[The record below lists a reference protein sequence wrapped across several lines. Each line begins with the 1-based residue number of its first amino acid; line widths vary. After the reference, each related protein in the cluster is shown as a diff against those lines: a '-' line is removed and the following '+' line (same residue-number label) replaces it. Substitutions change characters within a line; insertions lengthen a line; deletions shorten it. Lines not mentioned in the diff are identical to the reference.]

1 MEPVIEVEDLWWRY
15 EQSTD
20 WVLKGI
26 NIKIN
31 PGEFVVITGPND
43 SGKSSLVSTFNGLIP
58 HTQRGEMRGR
68 VRVLGQDTVT
78 SSVATLCAFVGMAF
92 QDPETQFLLSRV
104 DEEVAFGPQNLGY
117 EPDEVRS
124 VVTWALEVTRLS
136 ELRMK
141 DPVELSG
148 GQKQRTALAAT
159 LAMRPK
165 VMVLDEPTSM
175 LDPIGKEE
183 IMEII
188 RSMKEQKLVETIIV
202 VEHHLEELVQMAD
215 RFILLKNGEV
225 ILDEPTEKF
234 FNDPDFLVENGVRT
248 PDVCAV
254 SGYLKRRGLLGNITL
269 SLEDA
274 IDALSRLFNEKRIK
288 PRKKIAETKQ
298 IYATI
303 EDEVAVDVNNL
314 HFVYPDGTVA
324 LRGVDLNIKKGE
336 FVALIGQNGSGKTT
350 LSKLIAGIYKPTL
363 GSVEVFG
370 MDTKVTPTPRL
381 ISKVGYVFQ
390 NPDHQIF
397 NDTIRKELEF
407 GLRNLLS
414 FGLVKEEE
422 IEQRIREA
430 MQITGIPEQILEEH
444 PFLMSKGMRQRI
456 AIASVLSMKPQV
468 LIVDE
473 PTTGQDT
480 PQSVEVMNFLKK
492 LNEMGHTIIIITHE
506 MWIVAGW
513 AKRTIAMAEGKILL
527 DGPTNQVLSNAEV
540 LKKTFVKPPQITLL
554 SQALHE
560 YGMPKDILTV
570 SEFMNSIHVA

>member
-1 MEPVIEVEDLWWRY
+1 MEPVIEVENLWWRY
-15 EQSTD
+15 EHSTD

-26 NIKIN
+26 NLKIN

-43 SGKSSLVSTFNGLIP
+43 SGKSTLVSTFNGLIP
-58 HTQRGEMRGR
+58 HAQRGEMKGR
-68 VRVLGQDTVT
+68 VRVLGQDTMT
-78 SSVATLCAFVGMAF
+78 SSIPALCASVGMAF

-104 DEEVAFGPQNLGY
+104 DEEVAFGPQNLGFD
-117 EPDEVRS
+117 PDEVREIVS
-124 VVTWALEVTRLS
+124 WALEVTRLS

-165 VMVLDEPTSM
+165 IMVLDEPTSM
-175 LDPIGKEE
+175 LDPLGKEE

-188 RSMKEQKLVETIIV
+188 KSMKEQRLVETIIV
-202 VEHHLEELVQMAD
+202 VEHHLEELAQMAD
-215 RFILLKNGEV
+215 RFILLKDGEI

-234 FNDPDFLVENGVRT
+234 FSDPDFLIENGVRV

-254 SGYLKRRGLLGNITL
+254 SGYLKKRGLLGNMTL

-274 IDALSRLFNEKRIK
+274 VNALLRLFDERRLRPSKRIME
-288 PRKKIAETKQ
+288 PKQ

-303 EDEVAVDVNNL
+303 KDEVAVDINNL

-324 LRGVDLNIKKGE
+324 LRGVDLKINKGE
-336 FVALIGQNGSGKTT
+336 FIALIGQNGSGKTT
-350 LSKLIAGIYKPTL
+350 LSKLIAGIYKPTS
-363 GSVEVFG
+363 GTVKIFG
-370 MDTKVTPTPRL
+370 MDTKVTPIPQL
-381 ISKVGYVFQ
+381 IAKVGYVFQ

-422 IEQRIREA
+422 IEQRVREA
-430 MQITGIPEQILEEH
+430 MQITGIPEHILEEH

-456 AIASVLSMKPQV
+456 AIASILAMKPQI

-480 PQSVEVMNFLKK
+480 LQSIEVMSFLKK

-527 DGPTNQVLSNAEV
+527 DGATKEVLSNTEV

-554 SQALHE
+554 SQSLHK

-570 SEFMNSIHVA
+570 SEFMNSIEVA

>member
-1 MEPVIEVEDLWWRY
+1 
-15 EQSTD
+15 
-20 WVLKGI
+20 
-26 NIKIN
+26 
-31 PGEFVVITGPND
+31 
-43 SGKSSLVSTFNGLIP
+43 
-58 HTQRGEMRGR
+58 
-68 VRVLGQDTVT
+68 
-78 SSVATLCAFVGMAF
+78 MAF

-104 DEEVAFGPQNLGY
+104 DEEVAFGPQNLAY
-117 EPDEVRS
+117 EPDEVREIVS
-124 VVTWALEVTRLS
+124 WALEVTRLS

-165 VMVLDEPTSM
+165 VIVLDEPTSM

-183 IMEII
+183 IIEII
-188 RSMKEQKLVETIIV
+188 KSMKEQKLVETIIV
-202 VEHHLEELVQMAD
+202 VEHHIEELAQMAD
-215 RFILLKNGEV
+215 RFILLQNGK
-225 ILDEPTEKF
+225 ILLDEPTEKF
-234 FNDPDFLVENGVRT
+234 FSDIDFLVEHGVRV
-248 PDVCAV
+248 PDVCAI
-254 SGYLKRRGLLGNITL
+254 SGYLKRRGLLGNLTL

-274 IDALSRLFNEKRIK
+274 INALSRLFNEKRIRPSK
-288 PRKKIAETKQ
+288 RTVETKQ
-298 IYATI
+298 IYATT
-303 EDEVAVDVNNL
+303 EDEVAVDVSNL

-324 LRGVDLNIKKGE
+324 LRGVDLKIKKGE

-350 LSKLIAGIYKPTL
+350 LSKLMAGIYKPTL
-363 GSVEVFG
+363 GSIKVFR
-370 MDTKVTPTPRL
+370 MDTKVTPTPQL
-381 ISKVGYVFQ
+381 IARVGYVFQ

-397 NDTIRKELEF
+397 NDTIRKELMF

-414 FGLVKEEE
+414 FRLVKEEE
-422 IEQRIREA
+422 IESRIREA
-430 MQITGIPEQILEEH
+430 MQITGIPEHILEEH

-480 PQSVEVMNFLKK
+480 PQSIEVMNFLKK

-527 DGPTNQVLSNAEV
+527 DGPTKEVLSNADV
-540 LKKTFVKPPQITLL
+540 LKRTFVKPPQITLL
-554 SQALHE
+554 AQAL
-560 YGMPKDILTV
+560 YKYDMPKDILTV
-570 SEFMNSIHVA
+570 AEFMNNIDMD

>member
-1 MEPVIEVEDLWWRY
+1 MEPVIEVENLWWKY

-20 WVLKGI
+20 WVLKEI

-58 HTQRGEMRGR
+58 HTQRGEMKGR
-68 VRVLGQDTVT
+68 VRVLGQDIVT
-78 SSVATLCAFVGMAF
+78 SSVAALCALVGMAF

-117 EPDEVRS
+117 EPDEVREIVS
-124 VVTWALEVTRLS
+124 WALEVTRLS
-136 ELRMK
+136 ELKMK

-165 VMVLDEPTSM
+165 VIVLDEPTSM

-188 RSMKEQKLVETIIV
+188 KSMKEQKLVETIIV
-202 VEHHLEELVQMAD
+202 VEHHIEDLAQMAD
-215 RFILLKNGEV
+215 RFILLKNGK
-225 ILDEPTEKF
+225 ILLDEPTEKF
-234 FNDPDFLVENGVRT
+234 FSDIDFLVENGVRV

-274 IDALSRLFNEKRIK
+274 INALSRLFNEKRIRPGK
-288 PRKKIAETKQ
+288 RTVETKQ

-303 EDEVAVDVNNL
+303 EDEVAVDVSNL

-324 LRGVDLNIKKGE
+324 LRGVDLKIKKGE

-350 LSKLIAGIYKPTL
+350 LSKLVAGIYKPTL
-363 GSVEVFG
+363 GSIKVFG
-370 MDTKVTPTPRL
+370 MDTKVTPTPQL
-381 ISKVGYVFQ
+381 IARVGYVFQ

-397 NDTIRKELEF
+397 NDTIRKELMF

-414 FGLVKEEE
+414 FGLVKKEE
-422 IEQRIREA
+422 IESRIREA
-430 MQITGIPEQILEEH
+430 MQITGIPEHILEEH

-480 PQSVEVMNFLKK
+480 PQSIEVMNFLKK

-506 MWIVAGW
+506 MWVVAGW

-527 DGPTNQVLSNAEV
+527 DGPTKEVLSNADV
-540 LKKTFVKPPQITLL
+540 LKRTFVKPPQITLL
-554 SQALHE
+554 AQAL
-560 YGMPKDILTV
+560 YKYDMPKDILTV
-570 SEFMNSIHVA
+570 AEFMNNIDMD

>member
-1 MEPVIEVEDLWWRY
+1 MEPVIEVENLWWKY

-20 WVLKGI
+20 WVLKEI

-58 HTQRGEMRGR
+58 HTQRGEMKGR
-68 VRVLGQDTVT
+68 VRVLGQDIVT
-78 SSVATLCAFVGMAF
+78 SSVAALCALVGMAF

-117 EPDEVRS
+117 EPDEVKEIVS
-124 VVTWALEVTRLS
+124 WALEVTRLS
-136 ELRMK
+136 ELKMK

-165 VMVLDEPTSM
+165 VIVLDEPTSM

-188 RSMKEQKLVETIIV
+188 KSMKEQKLVETIIV
-202 VEHHLEELVQMAD
+202 VEHHIEDLAQMAD
-215 RFILLKNGEV
+215 RFILLKNGK
-225 ILDEPTEKF
+225 ILLDEPTEKF
-234 FNDPDFLVENGVRT
+234 FSDIDFLVENGVRV

-274 IDALSRLFNEKRIK
+274 INALSRLFNEKRIRPGK
-288 PRKKIAETKQ
+288 RTVETKQ

-303 EDEVAVDVNNL
+303 EDEVAVDVSNL

-324 LRGVDLNIKKGE
+324 LRGVDLKIKKGE

-350 LSKLIAGIYKPTL
+350 LSKLVAGIYKPTL
-363 GSVEVFG
+363 GSIKVFG
-370 MDTKVTPTPRL
+370 MDTKVTPTPQL
-381 ISKVGYVFQ
+381 IARVGYVFQ

-397 NDTIRKELEF
+397 NDTIRKELMF

-414 FGLVKEEE
+414 FGLVKKEE
-422 IEQRIREA
+422 IESRIREA
-430 MQITGIPEQILEEH
+430 MQITGIPEHILEEH

-480 PQSVEVMNFLKK
+480 PQSIEVMNFLKK

-506 MWIVAGW
+506 MWVVAGW

-527 DGPTNQVLSNAEV
+527 DGPTKEVLSNADV
-540 LKKTFVKPPQITLL
+540 LKRTFVKPPQITLL
-554 SQALHE
+554 AQAL
-560 YGMPKDILTV
+560 YKYDMPKDILTV
-570 SEFMNSIHVA
+570 AEFMNNIDMD

>member
-1 MEPVIEVEDLWWRY
+1 MEPVVEVEDLWWRY
-15 EQSTD
+15 EHSTD

-58 HTQRGEMRGR
+58 HAQRGEMRGR

-363 GSVEVFG
+363 GSVKVFG

-480 PQSVEVMNFLKK
+480 PQSMEVMNFLKK

-554 SQALHE
+554 SQALQE

>member
-1 MEPVIEVEDLWWRY
+1 
-15 EQSTD
+15 
-20 WVLKGI
+20 
-26 NIKIN
+26 
-31 PGEFVVITGPND
+31 VITGPND

-58 HTQRGEMRGR
+58 HTQRGEMKGR
-68 VRVLGQDTVT
+68 VRVLGQDIVT
-78 SSVATLCAFVGMAF
+78 SSVAALCALVGMAF

-117 EPDEVRS
+117 EPDEVREIVS
-124 VVTWALEVTRLS
+124 WALEVTRLS
-136 ELRMK
+136 ELKMK

-165 VMVLDEPTSM
+165 VIVLDEPTSM

-188 RSMKEQKLVETIIV
+188 KSMKEQKLVETIIV
-202 VEHHLEELVQMAD
+202 VEHHIEDLAQMAD
-215 RFILLKNGEV
+215 RFILLKNGK
-225 ILDEPTEKF
+225 ILLDEPTEKF
-234 FNDPDFLVENGVRT
+234 FSDIDFLVENGVRV

-274 IDALSRLFNEKRIK
+274 INALSRLFNEKRIRPGK
-288 PRKKIAETKQ
+288 RTVETKQ

-303 EDEVAVDVNNL
+303 EDEVAVDVSNL

-324 LRGVDLNIKKGE
+324 LRGVDLKIKKGE

-350 LSKLIAGIYKPTL
+350 LSKLVAGIYKPTL
-363 GSVEVFG
+363 GSIKVFG
-370 MDTKVTPTPRL
+370 MDTKVTPTPQL
-381 ISKVGYVFQ
+381 IARVGYVFQ

-397 NDTIRKELEF
+397 NDTIRKELMF

-414 FGLVKEEE
+414 FGLVKKEE
-422 IEQRIREA
+422 IESRIREA
-430 MQITGIPEQILEEH
+430 MQITGIPEHILEEH

-480 PQSVEVMNFLKK
+480 PQSIEVMNFLKK

-506 MWIVAGW
+506 MWVVAGW

-527 DGPTNQVLSNAEV
+527 DGPTKEVLSNADV
-540 LKKTFVKPPQITLL
+540 LKRTFVKPPQITLL
-554 SQALHE
+554 AQAL
-560 YGMPKDILTV
+560 YKYDMPKDILTV
-570 SEFMNSIHVA
+570 AEFMNNIDMD

>member
-1 MEPVIEVEDLWWRY
+1 M
-15 EQSTD
+15 
-20 WVLKGI
+20 K
-26 NIKIN
+26 
-31 PGEFVVITGPND
+31 
-43 SGKSSLVSTFNGLIP
+43 
-58 HTQRGEMRGR
+58 GR
-68 VRVLGQDTVT
+68 VRVLGQDIVT
-78 SSVATLCAFVGMAF
+78 SSVAALCALVGMAF

-117 EPDEVRS
+117 EPDEVREIVS
-124 VVTWALEVTRLS
+124 WALEVTRLS
-136 ELRMK
+136 ELKMK

-165 VMVLDEPTSM
+165 VIVLDEPTSM

-188 RSMKEQKLVETIIV
+188 KSMKEQKLVETIIV
-202 VEHHLEELVQMAD
+202 VEHHIEDLAQMAD
-215 RFILLKNGEV
+215 RFILLKNGK
-225 ILDEPTEKF
+225 ILLDEPTEKF
-234 FNDPDFLVENGVRT
+234 FSDIDFLVENGVRV

-274 IDALSRLFNEKRIK
+274 INALSRLFNEKRIRPGK
-288 PRKKIAETKQ
+288 RTVETKQ

-303 EDEVAVDVNNL
+303 EDEVAVDVSNL

-324 LRGVDLNIKKGE
+324 LRGVDLKIKKGE

-350 LSKLIAGIYKPTL
+350 LSKLVAGIYKPTL
-363 GSVEVFG
+363 GSIKVFG
-370 MDTKVTPTPRL
+370 MDTKVTPTPQL
-381 ISKVGYVFQ
+381 IARVGYVFQ

-397 NDTIRKELEF
+397 NDTIRKELMF

-414 FGLVKEEE
+414 FGLVKKEE
-422 IEQRIREA
+422 IESRIREA
-430 MQITGIPEQILEEH
+430 MQITGIPEHILEEH

-480 PQSVEVMNFLKK
+480 PQSIEVMNFLKK

-506 MWIVAGW
+506 MWVVAGW

-527 DGPTNQVLSNAEV
+527 DGPTKEVLSNADV
-540 LKKTFVKPPQITLL
+540 LKRTFVKPPQITLL
-554 SQALHE
+554 AQAL
-560 YGMPKDILTV
+560 YKYDMPKDILTV
-570 SEFMNSIHVA
+570 AEFMNNIDMD

>member
-1 MEPVIEVEDLWWRY
+1 MEPVIEVEDLWWKY

-58 HTQRGEMRGR
+58 HTQRGEMKGR
-68 VRVLGQDTVT
+68 VRVLGQDIVT
-78 SSVATLCAFVGMAF
+78 SSVAALCALVGMAF

-104 DEEVAFGPQNLGY
+104 DEEVAFGPQNLAY
-117 EPDEVRS
+117 EPDEVREIVS
-124 VVTWALEVTRLS
+124 WALEVTRLS

-165 VMVLDEPTSM
+165 VIVLDEPTSM

-183 IMEII
+183 IIEII
-188 RSMKEQKLVETIIV
+188 KSMKEQKLVETIIV
-202 VEHHLEELVQMAD
+202 VEHHIEELAQMAD
-215 RFILLKNGEV
+215 RFILLQNGK
-225 ILDEPTEKF
+225 ILLDEPTEKF
-234 FNDPDFLVENGVRT
+234 FSDIDFLVEHGVRV
-248 PDVCAV
+248 PDVCAI
-254 SGYLKRRGLLGNITL
+254 SGYLKRRGLLGNLTL

-274 IDALSRLFNEKRIK
+274 INALSRLFNEKRIRPSK
-288 PRKKIAETKQ
+288 RTVETKQ
-298 IYATI
+298 IYATT
-303 EDEVAVDVNNL
+303 EDEVAVDVSNL

-324 LRGVDLNIKKGE
+324 LRGVDLKIKKGE

-350 LSKLIAGIYKPTL
+350 LSKLMAGIYKPTL
-363 GSVEVFG
+363 GSIKVFR
-370 MDTKVTPTPRL
+370 MDTKVTPTPQL
-381 ISKVGYVFQ
+381 IARVGYVFQ

-397 NDTIRKELEF
+397 NDTIRKELMF

-414 FGLVKEEE
+414 FRLVKEEE
-422 IEQRIREA
+422 IESRIREA
-430 MQITGIPEQILEEH
+430 MQITGIPEHILEEH

-480 PQSVEVMNFLKK
+480 PQSIEVMNFLKK

-527 DGPTNQVLSNAEV
+527 DGPTKEVLSNADV
-540 LKKTFVKPPQITLL
+540 LKRTFVKPPQITLL
-554 SQALHE
+554 AQAL
-560 YGMPKDILTV
+560 YKYDMPKDILTV
-570 SEFMNSIHVA
+570 AEFMNNIDMD

>member
-1 MEPVIEVEDLWWRY
+1 MEPIIEVENLWWKY

-20 WVLKGI
+20 WVLKEI

-58 HTQRGEMRGR
+58 HTQRGEMKGR
-68 VRVLGQDTVT
+68 VRVLGQDIVT
-78 SSVATLCAFVGMAF
+78 SSVAALCALVGMAF

-117 EPDEVRS
+117 EPDEVREIVS
-124 VVTWALEVTRLS
+124 WALEVTRLS
-136 ELRMK
+136 ELKMK

-165 VMVLDEPTSM
+165 VIVLDEPTSM

-188 RSMKEQKLVETIIV
+188 KSMKEQKLVETIIV
-202 VEHHLEELVQMAD
+202 VEHHIEDLAQMAD
-215 RFILLKNGEV
+215 RFILLKNGK
-225 ILDEPTEKF
+225 ILLDEPTEKF
-234 FNDPDFLVENGVRT
+234 FSDIDFLVENGVRV

-274 IDALSRLFNEKRIK
+274 INALSRLFNEKRIRPGK
-288 PRKKIAETKQ
+288 RTVETKQ

-303 EDEVAVDVNNL
+303 EDEVAVDVSNL

-324 LRGVDLNIKKGE
+324 LRGVDLKIKKGE

-350 LSKLIAGIYKPTL
+350 LSKLVAGIYKPTL
-363 GSVEVFG
+363 GSIKVFG
-370 MDTKVTPTPRL
+370 MDTKVTPTPQL
-381 ISKVGYVFQ
+381 IARVGYVFQ

-397 NDTIRKELEF
+397 NDTIRKELMF

-414 FGLVKEEE
+414 FGLVKKEE
-422 IEQRIREA
+422 IESRIREA
-430 MQITGIPEQILEEH
+430 MQITGIPEHILEEH

-480 PQSVEVMNFLKK
+480 PQSIEVMNFLKK

-506 MWIVAGW
+506 MWVVAGW

-527 DGPTNQVLSNAEV
+527 DGPTKEVLSNADV
-540 LKKTFVKPPQITLL
+540 LKRTFVKPPQITLL
-554 SQALHE
+554 AQAL
-560 YGMPKDILTV
+560 YKYDMPKDILTV
-570 SEFMNSIHVA
+570 AEFMNNIDMD

>member
-1 MEPVIEVEDLWWRY
+1 
-15 EQSTD
+15 
-20 WVLKGI
+20 
-26 NIKIN
+26 
-31 PGEFVVITGPND
+31 VITGPND

-58 HTQRGEMRGR
+58 HTQRGEMKGR
-68 VRVLGQDTVT
+68 VRVLGQDIVT
-78 SSVATLCAFVGMAF
+78 SSVAALCALVGMAF

-104 DEEVAFGPQNLGY
+104 DEEVAFGPQNLAY
-117 EPDEVRS
+117 EPDEVREIVS
-124 VVTWALEVTRLS
+124 WALEVTRLS

-165 VMVLDEPTSM
+165 VIVLDEPTSM

-183 IMEII
+183 IIEII
-188 RSMKEQKLVETIIV
+188 KSMKEQKLVETIIV
-202 VEHHLEELVQMAD
+202 VEHHIEELAQMAD
-215 RFILLKNGEV
+215 RFILLQNGK
-225 ILDEPTEKF
+225 ILLDEPTEKF
-234 FNDPDFLVENGVRT
+234 FSDIDFLVEHGVRV
-248 PDVCAV
+248 PDVCAI
-254 SGYLKRRGLLGNITL
+254 SGYLKRRGLLGNLTL

-274 IDALSRLFNEKRIK
+274 INALSRLFNEKRIRPSK
-288 PRKKIAETKQ
+288 RTVETKQ
-298 IYATI
+298 IYATT
-303 EDEVAVDVNNL
+303 EDEVAVDVSNL

-324 LRGVDLNIKKGE
+324 LRGVDLKIKKGE

-350 LSKLIAGIYKPTL
+350 LSKLMAGIYKPTL
-363 GSVEVFG
+363 GSIKVFR
-370 MDTKVTPTPRL
+370 MDTKVTPTPQL
-381 ISKVGYVFQ
+381 IARVGYVFQ

-397 NDTIRKELEF
+397 NDTIRKELMF

-414 FGLVKEEE
+414 FRLVKEEE
-422 IEQRIREA
+422 IESRIREA
-430 MQITGIPEQILEEH
+430 MQITGIPEHILEEH

-480 PQSVEVMNFLKK
+480 PQSIEVMNFLKK

-527 DGPTNQVLSNAEV
+527 DGPTKEVLSNADV
-540 LKKTFVKPPQITLL
+540 LKRTFVKPPQITLL
-554 SQALHE
+554 AQAL
-560 YGMPKDILTV
+560 YKYDMPKDILTV
-570 SEFMNSIHVA
+570 AEFMNNIDMD